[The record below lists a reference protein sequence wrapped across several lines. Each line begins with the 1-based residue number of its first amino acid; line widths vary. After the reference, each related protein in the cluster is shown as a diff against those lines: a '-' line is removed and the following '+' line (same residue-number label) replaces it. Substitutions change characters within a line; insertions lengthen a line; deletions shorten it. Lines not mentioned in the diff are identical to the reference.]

1 MDCSEIQSALFDVVD
16 SGGPM
21 SAELK
26 SHLADCEACRLH
38 HQRLAG
44 VRKSLEHDTPPP
56 VALPVGFA
64 ARVMSAIE
72 ADRDERK
79 PIWRRLMLRAAIA
92 AAAAACV
99 LAGAAWMILDAPPA
113 ERRGGDGETASL
125 VMTAPIDLGGPL
137 LADIGQLAG
146 DPITEEMSKFV
157 EDTRRLGSSI
167 LTELPVDLL
176 PGVDRNWVESIL
188 PAAEADAR
196 PSATT
201 NPNQTGRG

>member
-16 SGGPM
+16 ADGSL
-21 SAELK
+21 SAELE

-38 HQRLAG
+38 YRRLVGIRNSLAG
-44 VRKSLEHDTPPP
+44 DVPPP
-56 VALPVGFA
+56 AHLPEGFS

-72 ADRDERK
+72 AGRGERR
-79 PIWRRLMLRAAIA
+79 PTWRRLILPTAI

-99 LAGAAWMILDAPPA
+99 LAGAAWMIFARPPTD
-113 ERRGGDGETASL
+113 RGVAGGTTASL
-125 VMTAPIDLGGPL
+125 VMTAPVELGGPL
-137 LADIGQLAG
+137 LADVGQLAG
-146 DPITEEMSKFV
+146 DPITEEMNNFV

-167 LTELPVDLL
+167 LAELPVDLL

-188 PAAEADAR
+188 PAAEPDAR

-201 NPNQTGRG
+201 NPHQTGRG